1 MLTLRI
7 LKTDFR
13 IGFGFLLV
21 TAVSFLEPNG
31 VTGICLF
38 FCFAHE
44 LGHLLAMKL
53 VGARVTAIRFYDG
66 GIGISADTE
75 NFGKPAKLL
84 IYSAGCLTN
93 LTFALLFYIIGEDIA
108 SAVNL
113 AIALFNLMP
122 VSYFGGGM
130 ILRFFL
136 PNREKPLEILS
147 KITITALLLIF
158 FNSALTAP
166 AGISLSQIVTLFA
179 IIASE
184 LIDREV

>member
-31 VTGICLF
+31 VTGTCLF

-44 LGHLLAMKL
+44 FGHLLAMKL
-53 VGARVTAIRFYDG
+53 VGARVAAIRFYGG

-75 NFGKPAKLL
+75 DLSKPARLL
-84 IYSAGCLTN
+84 IYIAGCLTN
-93 LTFALLFYIIGEDIA
+93 LTFVLLFYIIGEDMA

-122 VSYFGGGM
+122 VSYFDGGM
-130 ILRFFL
+130 ILRLIL
-136 PNREKPLEILS
+136 PNREKQLEILS
-147 KITITALLLIF
+147 KITITALLFIF
-158 FNSALTAP
+158 FASALNAQ
-166 AGISLSQIVTLFA
+166 AGISVSQIVTLFA